1 MPAVHCGPVQRLSG
15 FDAGFLYMETPTLHM
30 HTLKISVL
38 DPSGV
43 PGGYTFERFKE
54 VLGERLH
61 LLPPFRRRIVEVP
74 LGLHHPVWIEDPAFD
89 LDYHVRRVVAP
100 APGGLKELSAVCS
113 DIASRQL
120 DRAHPLWE
128 ISVVEGLEGGNIGFV
143 AKIHHSAADGIAAA
157 AMLSSVLD
165 TEPTDEPPPRPE
177 RPWRP
182 DRVPGQWEL
191 LLGALA
197 AILANIVALPD
208 LLKRTVQGFKRVR
221 AHRRQATVQPPLPLT
236 APKLSFNRS
245 LTPHRSFVMTSM
257 PLDDFKQVKSA
268 FGVTVNDVFLGVC
281 AGALRRY
288 LERTGQLPTKALV
301 AGVPV
306 STRGD
311 DSADYIANSVSNMFT
326 ALHVETEEPEERL
339 RAISAVTKEAKA
351 VHNALGAE
359 MLMDWSEL
367 TPPRPFAGWM
377 KLYSRFNL
385 ADRHRP
391 PINLVVSNVPGP
403 REPLFIAGAR
413 ILDIFSMGPILES
426 IGLNITVWSY
436 LDEMN
441 VGIVSCPELMGDL
454 WDFVDD
460 MHDAL
465 AELKKV
471 AG

>member
-1 MPAVHCGPVQRLSG
+1 VQRLSG

-38 DPSGV
+38 DTSGV

-61 LLPPFRRRIVEVP
+61 LLPPFRRRMVEVP
-74 LGLHHPVWIEDPAFD
+74 LGLHHPVWIEDPDFD

-100 APGGLKELSAVCS
+100 APGGLAELSEVCS
-113 DIASRQL
+113 NIASRPL
-120 DRAHPLWE
+120 DRGHPLWE
-128 ISVVEGLEGGNIGFV
+128 ISVVEGLEDGHIGFV
-143 AKIHHSAADGIAAA
+143 AKIHHSAADGVAAA
-157 AMLSSVLD
+157 AMLASVLD
-165 TEPTDEPPPRPE
+165 SEPSTAPAPAPE

-182 DRVPGQWEL
+182 DRVPSQWEL
-191 LLGALA
+191 LVGALL
-197 AILANIVALPD
+197 AIFRNIVALPK
-208 LLKRTVQGFKRVR
+208 LLQRTVQGFKRVR
-221 AHRRQATVQPPLPLT
+221 AHRKQAAVQPPLPLT
-236 APKLSFNRS
+236 APKLSFNGS
-245 LTPHRSFVMTSM
+245 LTPQRSFVMTSM
-257 PLDDFKQVKSA
+257 PLDDFKHVKSA
-268 FGVTVNDVFLGVC
+268 FDVTINDVFLAVC
-281 AGALRRY
+281 AGGLRRY
-288 LERTGQLPTKALV
+288 LERTHQLPAKPLV

-306 STRGD
+306 STRTGEGTD
-311 DSADYIANSVSNMFT
+311 DYVANSVSNMFT
-326 ALHVETEEPEERL
+326 ALHVEMEDPVDRL

-359 MLMDWSEL
+359 MLMDWSEM
-367 TPPRPFAGWM
+367 TPPRPFAGFM
-377 KLYSRFNL
+377 RLYSKWNL

-403 REPLFIAGAR
+403 RQPLFIAGAR

-454 WDFVDD
+454 WDLVAD

-465 AELKKV
+465 GELKKL
-471 AG
+471 AA

>member
-1 MPAVHCGPVQRLSG
+1 
-15 FDAGFLYMETPTLHM
+15 METPTLHM
-30 HTLKISVL
+30 HTLKISIL

-61 LLPPFRRRIVEVP
+61 LLPPFRRRMVEVP
-74 LGLHHPVWIEDPAFD
+74 LGLHHPVWIEDPDFD

-100 APGGLKELSAVCS
+100 GPGGLAELSAVCS
-113 DIASRQL
+113 DIASRPL
-120 DRAHPLWE
+120 DRRHPLWE
-128 ISVVEGLEGGNIGFV
+128 IDVVEGLEDGHIGFV
-143 AKIHHSAADGIAAA
+143 AKIHHSAADGVAAA
-157 AMLSSVLD
+157 AMLASVLD
-165 TEPTDEPPPRPE
+165 SEPSTEPAPQPAQ
-177 RPWRP
+177 PWRP
-182 DRVPGQWEL
+182 DRVPSQWEL
-191 LLGALA
+191 LVGALL
-197 AILANIVALPD
+197 AILRNIVALPK
-208 LLKRTVQGFKRVR
+208 LLQRTVQGFQRVR
-221 AHRRQATVQPPLPLT
+221 AHRKQATVQPPLPLT
-236 APKLSFNRS
+236 APKLSFNGS

-257 PLDDFKQVKSA
+257 PLDDFKHIKTSFDVTINDA
-268 FGVTVNDVFLGVC
+268 FLAVC

-288 LERTGQLPTKALV
+288 LERTHQLPAKPLV

-306 STRGD
+306 STRTGEGTD
-311 DSADYIANSVSNMFT
+311 DYIANSVSNMFT
-326 ALHVETEEPEERL
+326 ALHVEMEDPVDRL

-359 MLMDWSEL
+359 MLMDWSEM
-367 TPPRPFAGWM
+367 TPPRPFAGFM
-377 KLYSRFNL
+377 RLYSKWNL

-454 WDFVDD
+454 WDFVGD

-465 AELKKV
+465 GELKKL
-471 AG
+471 AS

>member
-1 MPAVHCGPVQRLSG
+1 MQRLTG

-30 HTLKISVL
+30 HTLKISIL
-38 DPSGV
+38 DVSGV

-61 LLPPFRRRIVEVP
+61 LLPPFRRRMVEVP
-74 LGLHHPVWIEDPAFD
+74 LGLHHPVWIEDPDFD

-100 APGGLKELSAVCS
+100 APGGLEELSVVCS

-120 DRAHPLWE
+120 DRRHPLWE
-128 ISVVEGLEGGNIGFV
+128 ISVVEGLEDGHIGFV
-143 AKIHHSAADGIAAA
+143 AKIHHSAADGVAAA
-157 AMLSSVLD
+157 AMLASVLD
-165 TEPTDEPPPRPE
+165 AEPTTTPPPEPE
-177 RPWRP
+177 QPWHP
-182 DRVPGQWEL
+182 DPVPGQWEL
-191 LLGALA
+191 LVDALA
-197 AILANIVALPD
+197 AILRNIAALPK
-208 LLKRTVQGFKRVR
+208 LLKRTVQGFRRVR
-221 AHRRQATVQPPLPLT
+221 AHRRQADVQPPLPLT

-257 PLDDFKQVKSA
+257 PLDDFKHVKSA
-268 FGVTVNDVFLGVC
+268 FEVTINDVFLAVC
-281 AGALRRY
+281 AGGLRRY
-288 LERTGQLPTKALV
+288 LERTEQLPAKPLV

-306 STRGD
+306 STRAGD
-311 DSADYIANSVSNMFT
+311 QDGYVANSVSNMFT
-326 ALHVETEEPEERL
+326 ALHVEMDDPVDRL

-359 MLMDWSEL
+359 MLMDWSEM

-377 KLYSRFNL
+377 KLYSKLRL

-441 VGIVSCPELMGDL
+441 VGIVSCPELMSDL
-454 WDFVDD
+454 WDLVAD

-465 AELKKV
+465 AELKK
-471 AG
+471 AAS

>member
-1 MPAVHCGPVQRLSG
+1 MQRLSG

-38 DPSGV
+38 DTSGV

-61 LLPPFRRRIVEVP
+61 LLPPFRRRMVEVP
-74 LGLHHPVWIEDPAFD
+74 LGLHHPVWIEDPDFD

-100 APGGLKELSAVCS
+100 APGGLAELSAVCS
-113 DIASRQL
+113 DIASRPL
-120 DRAHPLWE
+120 DRSHPLWE
-128 ISVVEGLEGGNIGFV
+128 ISVVEGLEDGHVGFV
-143 AKIHHSAADGIAAA
+143 AKIHHSAADGVAAA
-157 AMLSSVLD
+157 AMLASVLD
-165 TEPTDEPPPRPE
+165 TEPSTEPAPAPA

-182 DRVPGQWEL
+182 DRVPSQWEL
-191 LLGALA
+191 LVGALL
-197 AILANIVALPD
+197 AIFRNIVALPK
-208 LLKRTVQGFKRVR
+208 LLQRTVQGFKRVR
-221 AHRRQATVQPPLPLT
+221 AHRKQAAVQPPLPLT
-236 APKLSFNRS
+236 APKLSFNRG

-257 PLDDFKQVKSA
+257 PLDDFKHVKSA
-268 FGVTVNDVFLGVC
+268 FDVTINDAFLAVC

-288 LERTGQLPTKALV
+288 LDRTGQLPAKPLV

-306 STRGD
+306 STRTGEGTD
-311 DSADYIANSVSNMFT
+311 DYIANSVSNLFT
-326 ALHVETEEPEERL
+326 ALHVEMEDPVDRL
-339 RAISAVTKEAKA
+339 KAISAVTKEAKA

-359 MLMDWSEL
+359 MLMDWSEM
-367 TPPRPFAGWM
+367 TPPRPFAGFM
-377 KLYSRFNL
+377 RLYSKWNL

-441 VGIVSCPELMGDL
+441 VGIVSCPELMPDL
-454 WDFVDD
+454 WDFVSD

-465 AELKKV
+465 GELKKL
-471 AG
+471 AA